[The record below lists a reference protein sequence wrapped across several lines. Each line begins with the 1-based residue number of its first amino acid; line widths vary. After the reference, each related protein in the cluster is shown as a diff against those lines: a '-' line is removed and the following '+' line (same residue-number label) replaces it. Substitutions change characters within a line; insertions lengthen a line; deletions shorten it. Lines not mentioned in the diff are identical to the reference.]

1 MSRTAIT
8 WPTSD
13 HTALTVGR
21 PRPRS
26 SNPSSSICNQAV
38 STRTEITVAAAAI
51 STQSTRGRVNTM
63 SRSISGWAHRRWP
76 TKLMSTRNSSTTTNT
91 KAATKVPTTTVAG
104 GPNVRGGASDAPTRT
119 FRSEEH
125 TSELQSRG
133 HLVCRLLLEKKKD
146 EVAK

>member
-1 MSRTAIT
+1 
-8 WPTSD
+8 
-13 HTALTVGR
+13 
-21 PRPRS
+21 
-26 SNPSSSICNQAV
+26 AV

-104 GPNVRGGASDAPTRT
+104 GPNVRGGGSDPVLRTSSLLLFTTSHLRHADAACHASDSDKRLST
-119 FRSEEH
+119 
-125 TSELQSRG
+125 TSYL
-133 HLVCRLLLEKKKD
+133 
-146 EVAK
+146 